1 MAIQP
6 ESRCERRRKT
16 HTKSRKG
23 CGNCKLRRVRCDEGK
38 PCCEKCVAYGLVCKY
53 GMRGSDMEPSMMG
66 TSEFSVSA
74 FPSEREI
81 VLSHISRSSSP
92 LEIKDLKA
100 LKHFQSR
107 TVYTI
112 GTTDSVELY
121 KEQVMRLAS
130 AHPFLMHMLL
140 TFAMMHEREMT
151 GGQQTTDEMHH
162 RYEGTAQFNRMLTRP
177 IQHSERDA
185 IWGTAAIL
193 GAIAYSAIDARTP
206 EEAWPMKPPSVFDLD
221 WLQISDGKKEM
232 WRIADPYR
240 EDSVWHNMVKHHVG
254 YSALE
259 LELKELPDGFA
270 ELFELDEPEGN
281 PYYRLSAALSDVLFL
296 ECTYSNVLRFM
307 SFIAHVDVR
316 YKKLLGL
323 KDARAMLLLA
333 CWHGKMAHY
342 KNWWTQRRSV
352 MEGRSIV
359 TYLEKHYWD
368 DRRVM
373 EAVRIPKAMLR

>member
-1 MAIQP
+1 
-6 ESRCERRRKT
+6 
-16 HTKSRKG
+16 
-23 CGNCKLRRVRCDEGK
+23 
-38 PCCEKCVAYGLVCKY
+38 
-53 GMRGSDMEPSMMG
+53 MMG
-66 TSEFSVSA
+66 TSEFSVST
-74 FPSEREI
+74 FPSEREV
-81 VLSHISRSSSP
+81 VLSHFSRSSSP
-92 LEIKDLKA
+92 LEFKDLKA

-177 IQHSERDA
+177 IQYSERDA

-259 LELKELPDGFA
+259 LEMKELPDGFV
-270 ELFELDEPEGN
+270 ELFELDQPKGN
-281 PYYRLSAALSDVLFL
+281 PYYRLAAALSDVLFL

-359 TYLEKHYWD
+359 MYLEKHYWD
-368 DRRVM
+368 DGRVI